1 MAQLSPYLFFKG
13 NCREAMMFYKDALDA
28 KLFMQIAGESPMAA
42 QMPKELHN
50 NVLHSS
56 LERDGFS
63 LMAADIM
70 DSDMP
75 IPGNTI
81 YLCLVCKSKEEI
93 ETLFSKL
100 SAGGQVIHPL
110 NEASLGI
117 LTDKFGFNW
126 MLHYGTDLQA

>member
-28 KLFMQIAGESPMAA
+28 KLFMQAAGESPMAA
-42 QMPKELHN
+42 QMPKEMHN

-63 LMAADIM
+63 LMGADIM

-75 IPGNTI
+75 NHGNTI
-81 YLCLVCKSKEEI
+81 YLCLVCRSKEEI

-100 SAGGQVIHPL
+100 SAGGKVIHPL
-110 NEASLGI
+110 KEEFIGVF
-117 LTDKFGFNW
+117 TDKFGFNW
-126 MLHYGTDLQA
+126 MLQYGTGPQG